1 MSCIITGFASFHFLP
16 PLLSPFL
23 SAVLS
28 VQFERP
34 MYNVSEGGSETVT
47 VVASNNFTSPFA
59 VSISHNGP
67 NGEFSQDTTVC
78 MYGAIYADNICMNKH
93 MHYKYWITEGC
104 TVQS

>member
-28 VQFERP
+28 IQFECP
-34 MYNVSEGGSETVT
+34 MYNVSEGGNETVT

-67 NGEFSQDTTVC
+67 NGESGHDTMYSTVTS
-78 MYGAIYADNICMNKH
+78 MQTTY
-93 MHYKYWITEGC
+93 
-104 TVQS
+104 VQYEQTHALQMLDF